1 LDDTYPVYVNR
12 VARMTLPDA
21 YQAQVQHIQ
30 PSPKFQR
37 QPSGAFQP
45 VSFPGYSV
53 ITPPWAEDVQNT
65 EFYQGI
71 QTLQQQVV
79 AKLSPEL
86 VVPIPPDSFH
96 MTLADLIWDSAYD
109 HASEKP
115 GFDQQLRDRISESMQ
130 QCHPAPDQ
138 APVYWQA
145 LGLVVMPRAIGV
157 CLAPKDEKSYQQV
170 LELRRALYQNLDL
183 MALGIEQQYHF
194 TAHVTLG
201 YFGDSALDGDRNAI
215 GQSLNMLTQQW
226 LDSGA
231 PQALQI
237 YRAELRKFDDM
248 TRYYREA
255 DWPVVEF

>member
-1 LDDTYPVYVNR
+1 
-12 VARMTLPDA
+12 MTLPEA
-21 YQAQVQHIQ
+21 YQSQVQHIQ

-53 ITPPWAEDVQNT
+53 ITPPWTEDLENA

-71 QTLQQQVV
+71 QTLQQQIT
-79 AKLSPEL
+79 AQLSPDL

-96 MTLADLIWDSAYD
+96 VTLADLIWDSAYH

-115 GFDQQLRDRISESMQ
+115 EFDQQLRDRISESMQ
-130 QCHPAPDQ
+130 RYSPLEKT
-138 APVYWQA
+138 PVYWQA

-157 CLAPKDEKSYQQV
+157 CLVPKDEKSYQQV
-170 LELRRALYQNLDL
+170 LELRRNLYQNLDL

-194 TAHVTLG
+194 TAHITLG
-201 YFGDSALDGDRNAI
+201 YFGESAIDGDRNAI
-215 GQSLNMLTQQW
+215 GQMLNTLTQEW
-226 LDSGA
+226 LNSGA

-237 YRAELRKFDDM
+237 HRAELRKFDDM
-248 TRYYREA
+248 TCYYREA
-255 DWPVVEF
+255 DWPVLEF